1 MTCQECELRLAEG
14 EFGAAVE
21 DHLLECAECRALAAE
36 LRENAIALAAMR
48 EDELS
53 GGAGFS
59 PRTSVRPIRPQ
70 VWIAAAA
77 AALVLLTIGLPRHR
91 RETPL
96 PPAPVVAAV
105 PAPAP
110 VVAASAPVA
119 AAVTRKR
126 THRTATVR
134 ERVPPKPAQPEE
146 TFMVKM
152 LTPDPDVVVY
162 WIVEPKEKAE

>member
-36 LRENAIALAAMR
+36 LRENTIALRAMR
-48 EDELS
+48 EDELRFE
-53 GGAGFS
+53 AA
-59 PRTSVRPIRPQ
+59 PLKRRHRAPMWV
-70 VWIAAAA
+70 AAAA
-77 AALVLLTIGLPRHR
+77 AALVLLTLGLPRHR
-91 RETPL
+91 WEVPL
-96 PPAPVVAAV
+96 PPPPVVAGVPAPTPVVAA
-105 PAPAP
+105 A
-110 VVAASAPVA
+110 APVA
-119 AAVTRKR
+119 TAVTRKR
-126 THRTATVR
+126 AHRAATVR
-134 ERVPPKPAQPEE
+134 ERVAPKPAQPEE